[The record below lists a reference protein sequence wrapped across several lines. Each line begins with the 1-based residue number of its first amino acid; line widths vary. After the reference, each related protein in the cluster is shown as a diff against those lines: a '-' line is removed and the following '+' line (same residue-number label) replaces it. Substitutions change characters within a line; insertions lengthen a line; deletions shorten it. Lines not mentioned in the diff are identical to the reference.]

1 MYGSRVRVDPYTGP
15 VLEIFIIRAPCT
27 TPHPYTV
34 RRRGSWVCSAGSC
47 LSVGGVFLGEDN
59 ADESDEIAIGFL
71 LVILHG
77 RLGGG
82 AMVGD
87 GGGGGLVVAALGNHR
102 CAPEGRGREHTK
114 G

>member
-1 MYGSRVRVDPYTGP
+1 MVVVVVMVVVGWGRGEWQGVTMAADTAVVTAHAREQA
-15 VLEIFIIRAPCT
+15 LPCNV
-27 TPHPYTV
+27 H
-34 RRRGSWVCSAGSC
+34 G
-47 LSVGGVFLGEDN
+47 
-59 ADESDEIAIGFL
+59 
-71 LVILHG
+71 G

-114 G
+114 VRGHGAHGIVASMAAAAIDGSVFSTPLLSG

>member
-1 MYGSRVRVDPYTGP
+1 MAADTAVVTAHAREQA
-15 VLEIFIIRAPCT
+15 LPCNV
-27 TPHPYTV
+27 H
-34 RRRGSWVCSAGSC
+34 G
-47 LSVGGVFLGEDN
+47 
-59 ADESDEIAIGFL
+59 
-71 LVILHG
+71 G

-114 G
+114 VRGHGAHGIVASMAAAAIDGSVFSTPLLSG